1 MEKIPLRTY
10 LKETENLVDRGE
22 TDQAIAHCRH
32 ILKSYPKNLATYR
45 LLGKAFLES
54 RRYGDAADVFQ
65 RVLSGVPDDF
75 VSHVGMSIIRE
86 DEGNQDAAI
95 WHMERAFEIQPYNSA
110 IQDELRRLYGRRDGL
125 EPPKVRLTRGALAR
139 MYARGNLYQQ
149 AIGELRA
156 ALAEDPQ
163 RSDLQVM
170 LARMYFMA
178 GQKVEAVETC
188 SNLLKKLPY
197 CLEANRV
204 ISAIL
209 PETERKEETQVYR
222 ERVMALD
229 PYLVLASPFETTADN
244 VRDQVVV
251 IEKLDYKEGQLE
263 EASQPA
269 WAASLGVTFDDLRS
283 SEEPT
288 PDWLQAISQD
298 QTPAKKRGPGGP
310 LPEQARREE
319 ASFEDASGEAASL
332 PSAGEEGEELPSWIS
347 FPDQPTGAGEEK
359 STEIP
364 DWMKDAGW
372 EASSGAGE
380 GTLPPFEYPEE
391 GEADLSE
398 ITKAELPPW
407 LQALA
412 PEGLET
418 PTGSSGE
425 EASKEFMPW
434 LQESG
439 AAGKPPTPET
449 ESDWLEDL
457 AEQPTETPTAVPDWL
472 SELAEAGQEG
482 TQTEPSEEIPEWLKE
497 TEGILGETP
506 AEGEDTSA
514 AEQEVRL
521 ELPVSEAEPAEEMP
535 DWLKEIE
542 GAPQEQAHIEEEAA
556 EAPETEPSIPVEEVE
571 LAEEIP
577 DWLKEPEAELEE
589 QTATEEE
596 PLAEVETAEGA
607 PSEETPDWLEQIEAE
622 PEELAVAEEELA
634 AEVHATEEA
643 LLAEEAPTEETPEWL
658 EEIEAE
664 PEEMAV
670 AEEELVAE
678 TPATEEALL
687 AEEAPAEEMPDWLE
701 EIEAEPEEMAVAEEE
716 LAAETPATEEA
727 LLEEEAPAEETPDW
741 LEEIEAE
748 PEEMAVA
755 VGEPVTD
762 VEGLEEAPAQEETPL
777 EEVPEWLQEL
787 EGEPQVQ
794 PAAEEMPAALSEVE
808 GEAPSAEEMP
818 EEEIPAWLKE
828 LGVSP
833 LATELD
839 DEEGEGA
846 DLSPQLA
853 EAAQFDEVPDWLK
866 GFEEST
872 PAPAFDEVE
881 GSTETIDEAESAEEI
896 PDWIKEMG
904 AGQLQ
909 QVESQLD
916 DRSAAGA
923 DSAETESEEIE
934 ELDWLQIIGE
944 EPMGAETAFT
954 LEDEATQEMGQDD
967 YSSAELEALLADTQ
981 PVHLG
986 EEAKVV
992 PFNEILEEID
1002 AEMEDEGQAE
1012 EIEEVSFEQFEGTSL
1027 AEIESP
1033 IEETLSKDIEQ
1044 IAEDAGALEAEEAG
1058 QAVVEET
1065 EPPLE
1070 EKEDLDVLLEGLETP
1085 VAEEEATFSETSLE
1099 AAAEMPTFDLEDQ
1112 DASLA
1117 WLESLAAKHGVA
1129 EEELFTRPEER
1140 PAETPSWI
1148 AQELTEAGD
1157 AVEQVE
1163 PETPDELE
1171 AEIEFPDELAE
1182 ASDLEQIVSAI
1193 QEEEDVFTLPEWSE
1207 EKTATEEPVTEGE
1220 LPEEKPDWL
1229 KALQAE
1235 DLEEPFALPAD
1246 ETEAQVEP
1254 PEAEAEEI
1262 AEAELPDW
1270 LRAVQEEADQELA
1283 QTQVEQE
1290 IEAPAALD
1298 DTDAAMAW
1306 LESLAA
1312 KQGVPEEELF
1322 TAPEQR
1328 AETPPEWVEETVEA
1342 GIELP
1347 VQETP
1352 LEDQPVEAP
1361 PQDEAL
1367 QEPLA
1372 DDREMVE
1379 ARPESL
1385 AAEAEGEPAAEIEER
1400 AQAQAEVPSQEEP
1413 ALPEWLAETEAE
1425 EIQEEEWTPPVEPV
1439 KAALREPRH
1448 GTAPLTQPPAE
1459 PLDIN
1464 KASLVD
1470 LEVLPGVGFILA
1482 QNILTYREAF
1492 GHYASIDDL
1501 IKVPGINPSILAEIR
1516 EYLMVSEIAKAPPPV
1531 EPEMLAEAQSE
1542 LIIARNRLAE
1552 GDVEE
1557 TVIQYSKLIKN
1568 RELLPEVIRDL
1579 KEALYRFPVDI
1590 SLWQTLGD
1598 AYMRSDQLTEA
1609 LDAYTKAEEL
1619 LR

>member
-1 MEKIPLRTY
+1 MDQARAYQLTGSLLKMEKIPLRTY
-10 LKETENLVDRGE
+10 LKEIENLVDRGE

-229 PYLVLASPFETTADN
+229 PYLVLASPFETTADH

-283 SEEPT
+283 SDEPM
-288 PDWLQAISQD
+288 PDWLQAISQE
-298 QTPAKKRGPGGP
+298 QARAKKGKPGGP
-310 LPEQARREE
+310 LPEQASREE
-319 ASFEDASGEAASL
+319 VSFEDASGEAASL
-332 PSAGEEGEELPSWIS
+332 PPSEENGEELPSWIT
-347 FPDQPTGAGEEK
+347 FPDQPTGAGGEK
-359 STEIP
+359 SAEIP
-364 DWMKDAGW
+364 DWMKEGGW
-372 EASSGAGE
+372 EASTSTSE
-380 GTLPPFEYPEE
+380 GTLPTFEYPEE

-412 PEGLET
+412 PEGLEAS
-418 PTGSSGE
+418 TGPSSE
-425 EASKEFMPW
+425 EANKEFMPW

-439 AAGKPPTPET
+439 SADQSPAPEA
-449 ESDWLEDL
+449 ESDWLDEL
-457 AEQPTETPTAVPDWL
+457 AEQPSEPPTEAPEWL
-472 SELAEAGQEG
+472 SELAEVGQED
-482 TQTEPSEEIPEWLKE
+482 TQAEPSEEIPEWLKE
-497 TEGILGETP
+497 TEGEPGETP
-506 AEGEDTSA
+506 VPGEDTSA
-514 AEQEVRL
+514 PEQEVRL
-521 ELPVSEAEPAEEMP
+521 ELPVTEAEPAEELP
-535 DWLKEIE
+535 DWLKETE
-542 GAPQEQAHIEEEAA
+542 GAPPEQAPIQEEAA
-556 EAPETEPSIPVEEVE
+556 EAPETEPAIPVEEVE
-571 LAEEIP
+571 PAEEVP
-577 DWLKEPEAELEE
+577 DWLKEPEGELEE
-589 QTATEEE
+589 QTPTEKE

-607 PSEETPDWLEQIEAE
+607 PTEETPDWLAEIEAE
-622 PEELAVAEEELA
+622 PEELAVAEEELIG
-634 AEVHATEEA
+634 EIQATEE
-643 LLAEEAPTEETPEWL
+643 TR
-658 EEIEAE
+658 
-664 PEEMAV
+664 
-670 AEEELVAE
+670 
-678 TPATEEALL
+678 
-687 AEEAPAEEMPDWLE
+687 
-701 EIEAEPEEMAVAEEE
+701 
-716 LAAETPATEEA
+716 
-727 LLEEEAPAEETPDW
+727 LEEEAPAEETPDW
-741 LEEIEAE
+741 LAEIEAE
-748 PEEMAVA
+748 PEELAVA
-755 VGEPVTD
+755 ESEPVTE
-762 VEGLEEAPAQEETPL
+762 VEVMEEAPVEEETPV
-777 EEVPEWLQEL
+777 EEVPEWLEGPV
-787 EGEPQVQ
+787 GEPQDQ
-794 PAAEEMPAALSEVE
+794 PAAEEA
-808 GEAPSAEEMP
+808 P
-818 EEEIPAWLKE
+818 EEEVPAWLKE
-828 LGVSP
+828 LGVSQ
-833 LATELD
+833 LATELSE
-839 DEEGEGA
+839 EEGEGV
-846 DLSPQLA
+846 DLSSQL
-853 EAAQFDEVPDWLK
+853 EEVPDWLK

-872 PAPAFDEVE
+872 PTPAFDEVE

-896 PDWIKEMG
+896 PDWIKEMS
-904 AGQLQ
+904 AGQLSEG
-909 QVESQLD
+909 ESQLD
-916 DRSAAGA
+916 DLSAAEVGA
-923 DSAETESEEIE
+923 AETEAEDVE

-954 LEDEATQEMGQDD
+954 LEDGAAQEMGQDD
-967 YSSAELEALLADTQ
+967 YSPADLEALLADTQ
-981 PVHLG
+981 PVHVG
-986 EEAKVV
+986 DEGKVV
-992 PFNEILEEID
+992 PFNEILEEVD
-1002 AEMEDEGQAE
+1002 AGLEGDVQAE
-1012 EIEEVSFEQFEGTSL
+1012 ELEEVSAEEFEGISL

-1033 IEETLSKDIEQ
+1033 IEELLTKETEE
-1044 IAEDAGALEAEEAG
+1044 IAEEIGAVDTEEAR
-1058 QAVVEET
+1058 QAFIEET
-1065 EPPLE
+1065 ELPLK
-1070 EKEDLDVLLEGLETP
+1070 EKEDLDVLLEGIETTE
-1085 VAEEEATFSETSLE
+1085 AEEEATISEIGAE
-1099 AAAEMPTFDLEDQ
+1099 AAAEAPPFDLEDQ

-1129 EEELFTRPEER
+1129 EEELFTSPEER
-1140 PAETPSWI
+1140 SAETPAWI
-1148 AQELTEAGD
+1148 EQELTEAGD

-1163 PETPDELE
+1163 PEMPGEPEAEMEIPEPDESIE
-1171 AEIEFPDELAE
+1171 AT
-1182 ASDLEQIVSAI
+1182 DLEEIVATEPADESA
-1193 QEEEDVFTLPEWSE
+1193 FSLPEWSE
-1207 EKTATEEPVTEGE
+1207 EEPAAKETIMEGE
-1220 LPEEKPDWL
+1220 LPEEEPDWL

-1235 DLEEPFALPAD
+1235 DLEEPVALPAD

-1254 PEAEAEEI
+1254 AQAEAEEI

-1283 QTQVEQE
+1283 QQTQVEKDS
-1290 IEAPAALD
+1290 EATTDLD

-1328 AETPPEWVEETVEA
+1328 AETPPEWVEETLEA
-1342 GIELP
+1342 GIEP
-1347 VQETP
+1347 PIQE
-1352 LEDQPVEAP
+1352 QPVEEQPAEGP
-1361 PQDEAL
+1361 PMEDVP
-1367 QEPLA
+1367 QEPLV
-1372 DDREMVE
+1372 DVQEMVE
-1379 ARPESL
+1379 AQADSL
-1385 AAEAEGEPAAEIEER
+1385 AAKAEGEPV
-1400 AQAQAEVPSQEEP
+1400 AEVEEKADTQVEAPSQEEP
-1413 ALPEWLAETEAE
+1413 ELPEWLAEAETED
-1425 EIQEEEWTPPVEPV
+1425 IQEEEWTPPVEPV

-1464 KASLVD
+1464 KASLVE

-1492 GHYASIDDL
+1492 GQYASIEDL

-1516 EYLMVSEIAKAPPPV
+1516 EYLIVPEIAKTPPPV
-1531 EPEMLAEAQSE
+1531 EPETLAEAQSE

-1552 GDVEE
+1552 GDVEG
-1557 TVIQYSKLIKN
+1557 TVVQYSKLIKN

-1609 LDAYTKAEEL
+1609 LDAYTKAEEF

>member
-45 LLGKAFLES
+45 LLGKAFLEN

-197 CLEANRV
+197 CLEANRI

-283 SEEPT
+283 SEEPV
-288 PDWLQAISQD
+288 PDWLQAISHD
-298 QTPAKKRGPGGP
+298 QTPAKKRESGGP
-310 LPEQARREE
+310 LPEQAGREE
-319 ASFEDASGEAASL
+319 ASFEDASSEAARM
-332 PSAGEEGEELPSWIS
+332 PSAGEDGEELPSWIS
-347 FPDQPTGAGEEK
+347 FPDQPTGAGGES

-364 DWMKDAGW
+364 DWMKEAGW
-372 EASSGAGE
+372 EASSSASE
-380 GTLPPFEYPEE
+380 GTLPSFEYPEE

-418 PTGSSGE
+418 PTGPSDE

-439 AAGKPPTPET
+439 AAGQPPTPET
-449 ESDWLEDL
+449 ESDWLEEL
-457 AEQPTETPTAVPDWL
+457 AEQPTDTPTAAPDWL
-472 SELAEAGQEG
+472 SELAEAGHED
-482 TQTEPSEEIPEWLKE
+482 TQTEPSEVIPEWLKE

-506 AEGEDTSA
+506 TEGEDTSTP
-514 AEQEVRL
+514 EQEVRL

-542 GAPQEQAHIEEEAA
+542 GAPQEQSHIEEEAA
-556 EAPETEPSIPVEEVE
+556 EAPETEPEIPVEEMG

-577 DWLKEPEAELEE
+577 DWLKEPDGELEE

-596 PLAEVETAEGA
+596 PLAEVETAE
-607 PSEETPDWLEQIEAE
+607 S
-622 PEELAVAEEELA
+622 
-634 AEVHATEEA
+634 
-643 LLAEEAPTEETPEWL
+643 
-658 EEIEAE
+658 
-664 PEEMAV
+664 
-670 AEEELVAE
+670 
-678 TPATEEALL
+678 
-687 AEEAPAEEMPDWLE
+687 
-701 EIEAEPEEMAVAEEE
+701 
-716 LAAETPATEEA
+716 
-727 LLEEEAPAEETPDW
+727 APAEETPDW

-748 PEEMAVA
+748 PEELAVA
-755 VGEPVTD
+755 ESELAAEIQPTEEALLEEEAPAEEKPDWLEEIEAEPEELAVAESELAAEIQAMGEALLEEETPAEETPAWLEEIEAEPEELAVTEAEHVTD
-762 VEGLEEAPAQEETPL
+762 VEGMEEAPVQEETPV
-777 EEVPEWLQEL
+777 EEVPEWLQGL
-787 EGEPQVQ
+787 DGEPEDQ
-794 PAAEEMPAALSEVE
+794 PAAKETPAAPSEVE
-808 GEAPSAEEMP
+808 GEAPTAEEMP

-833 LATELD
+833 LATELGE
-839 DEEGEGA
+839 EEGEGVDISA
-846 DLSPQLA
+846 QL
-853 EAAQFDEVPDWLK
+853 DEVPDWLK

-872 PAPAFDEVE
+872 PTPAFDELE

-896 PDWIKEMG
+896 PDWIKEMSTEPLEE
-904 AGQLQ
+904 A
-909 QVESQLD
+909 ESQLD
-916 DRSAAGA
+916 DLSTAGA
-923 DSAETESEEIE
+923 DSAETEAEEVE

-954 LEDEATQEMGQDD
+954 LEDETAQEMGQDD
-967 YSSAELEALLADTQ
+967 YSAAELEALLADTQ
-981 PVHLG
+981 PVQID

-1002 AEMEDEGQAE
+1002 AGMEDEGQAE
-1012 EIEEVSFEQFEGTSL
+1012 EIDEVSFEKYEGTPL

-1033 IEETLSKDIEQ
+1033 IEETLSKDIEH
-1044 IAEDAGALEAEEAG
+1044 IAEDAGVLEAEDAG
-1058 QAVVEET
+1058 QAVIEET

-1070 EKEDLDVLLEGLETP
+1070 EKEDLEVLLEGLETP
-1085 VAEEEATFSETSLE
+1085 VVEEEATFSEISVE
-1099 AAAEMPTFDLEDQ
+1099 AAAETPTFDLEDQ

-1140 PAETPSWI
+1140 LAETPSWI
-1148 AQELTEAGD
+1148 EQELTEAGD
-1157 AVEQVE
+1157 AVEQAE
-1163 PETPDELE
+1163 PETPAEVEADIAFSDELVE
-1171 AEIEFPDELAE
+1171 ATDLDE
-1182 ASDLEQIVSAI
+1182 IVSAI

-1207 EKTATEEPVTEGE
+1207 EKTVAEEPITEGE

-1235 DLEEPFALPAD
+1235 DLEESVALPSD
-1246 ETEAQVEP
+1246 ETEAQAEP
-1254 PEAEAEEI
+1254 AEAEAEEI

-1283 QTQVEQE
+1283 QTQVGQE
-1290 IEAPAALD
+1290 IEATAALD

-1352 LEDQPVEAP
+1352 VEDQPVEAP

-1367 QEPLA
+1367 QEPLG

-1379 ARPESL
+1379 AQVDSL
-1385 AAEAEGEPAAEIEER
+1385 AGEAEGESAAEIEER
-1400 AQAQAEVPSQEEP
+1400 AQAQVEVPSQKEP
-1413 ALPEWLAETEAE
+1413 ALPEWLAEAEAGD
-1425 EIQEEEWTPPVEPV
+1425 IQEEEWTPPVEPV

-1464 KASLVD
+1464 KASLVE

-1552 GDVEE
+1552 GDVEG

-1568 RELLPEVIRDL
+1568 RELLPEIIRDL

-1590 SLWQTLGD
+1590 GLWQTLGD